1 MADGEYTDFDDM
13 IERTHRS
20 VDAFVAGDPE
30 PNKRLWSRSDDVALA
45 NPFGGSGGVGRVL
58 KKCDPGRE
66 FCLGDV
72 ARVVGSDLAYV
83 FEIQGFDA
91 KLPGREMPLRVT
103 RRRV

>member
-1 MADGEYTDFDDM
+1 M
-13 IERTHRS
+13 
-20 VDAFVAGDPE
+20 
-30 PNKRLWSRSDDVALA
+30 
-45 NPFGGSGGVGRVL
+45 L

-66 FCLGDV
+66 FCLKDV

-103 RRRV
+103 RRRVEVGASTGGRANNAAGAVLRC